1 MAEYTRPTR
10 RRTVGRRAAA
20 VEPDM
25 MSDETSA
32 APGGM
37 SSAGADCGHS
47 GPGCAGGVCQ
57 VHYVGP
63 TSQISDHHTLRAA
76 HASSHIWAA
85 AIVSGLAVVLTG
97 VVAYSSVEASAL
109 PQDTVSANVQRADM
123 DALFERISS
132 LETTIQ
138 AMKES
143 CAAVN
148 PTNNLPTVPPTI
160 RR

>member
-10 RRTVGRRAAA
+10 RRTVSRRAAA

-47 GPGCAGGVCQ
+47 GSGCAGGVCQ

-97 VVAYSSVEASAL
+97 VVAYSSVEASTAQHEVVA
-109 PQDTVSANVQRADM
+109 QDANRSDM
-123 DALFERISS
+123 DQMFERINS
-132 LETTIQ
+132 LEAAIQ
-138 AMKES
+138 SMKES
-143 CAAVN
+143 CAAAN
-148 PTNNLPTVPPTI
+148 PTNKLPVVPPSVN
-160 RR
+160 R

>member
-10 RRTVGRRAAA
+10 RRTVSRRAAA
-20 VEPDM
+20 LEPT
-25 MSDETSA
+25 SDETSA

-37 SSAGADCGHS
+37 SSAGADCGHAGS
-47 GPGCAGGVCQ
+47 GCNGGVCQ

-63 TSQISDHHTLRAA
+63 TSQISDHHTMRAA

-97 VVAYSSVEASAL
+97 VVAYSSVEASSTQQEAYVEE
-109 PQDTVSANVQRADM
+109 TNRTDM
-123 DALFERISS
+123 DAMFERINS
-132 LETTIQ
+132 LEATIQ
-138 AMKES
+138 SMKES

-148 PTNNLPTVPPTI
+148 PTNNLPTIPPAVN
-160 RR
+160 R